1 MPTNQTHPKVL
12 VVDDDP
18 MVASVSEKALTKN
31 GYDVVTAAT
40 GEDAL
45 DQLASQ
51 QFDAAVIDLVLP
63 GVGGMEVV
71 AAAHEAYPQIVV
83 VIITGYASL
92 DSAIEAVRCGAFDY
106 LRKPTDVG
114 QLVETLERG
123 LEGQRLL
130 ETNQGLLADLDEIN
144 RQMHISQATL
154 KERVDKLQKRLATLV
169 ELGRRLSEVHGPRAI
184 MRQLLQTAT
193 DLAGAKSAVI
203 FQKDFSLN
211 ELRPLA
217 HVGQCG
223 SELSQESISL
233 GSGILGQVA
242 ASGQRQ
248 VINDLL
254 GDPQLSD
261 DMLVYRGIRRVLVQP
276 LVAADKVVGLIAL
289 FDDLNKPF
297 SIQDQD
303 LVAMLAVQAATI
315 LAATSTVGQRAKTPV
330 TGKPEAEE
338 FVDLESL
345 LGN

>member
-1 MPTNQTHPKVL
+1 MPANQMHPKVL

-18 MVASVSEKALTKN
+18 MVALRCEQALTEN
-31 GYDVVTAAT
+31 GYEVITAAT
-40 GEDAL
+40 GEEAL
-45 DQLASQ
+45 DQLARQ
-51 QFDAAVIDLVLP
+51 QFDAAVVDLVLP

-71 AAAHEAYPQIVV
+71 AAAREAYPQVVV

-92 DSAIEAVRCGAFDY
+92 DSAIEAVRYGAFDY

-130 ETNQGLLADLDEIN
+130 ETNQRLLADLDEIN

-154 KERVDKLQKRLATLV
+154 KERVHKLQKRLTTLV
-169 ELGRRLSEVHGPRAI
+169 ELGHRLSEVHGPRAI

-193 DLAGAKSAVI
+193 DLAGAQSAVI

-217 HVGQCG
+217 HVGQG
-223 SELSQESISL
+223 ASELSQESISL
-233 GSGILGQVA
+233 GSGVLGGA
-242 ASGQRQ
+242 AQSTQRR

-261 DMLVYRGIRRVLVQP
+261 DVLVYQGMRRVLLQP
-276 LVAADKVVGLIAL
+276 LVVADKVFGLIAL

-297 SIQDQD
+297 SVEDQD
-303 LVAMLAVQAATI
+303 LVAMLAVQTATI
-315 LAATSTVGQRAKTPV
+315 LAATSTVGRRAKTPA
-330 TGKPEAEE
+330 TDKPEAEE

-345 LGN
+345 LGD